1 MCEAVR
7 RENETLATSARWED
21 PSRIYDGVLARA
33 EDEAVA
39 LLAQIRVSP
48 DDVEERTAEMMH
60 SAAYIAAAAAWNP
73 PYIPKFDFFLIH
85 HLTSAPF
92 FLSLNRHA
100 AWIPAAARARLLEW
114 KLRLDC
120 VEYLARGSPPLR
132 LADALATYAPAD
144 AHPVAH
150 ARHLLPRFHAV
161 VDDGHTI
168 KTVRALLLAQDV
180 SRKWAGRPWIRIEGD
195 EAWLK
200 VMYMLLRGVEGDEYE
215 WVRSAGFKEAWEGIP
230 KAT

>member
-1 MCEAVR
+1 MTSSSCKPPWSPPPQPPS
-7 RENETLATSARWED
+7 LSPATAS
-21 PSRIYDGVLARA
+21 LTRA
-33 EDEAVA
+33 
-39 LLAQIRVSP
+39 S
-48 DDVEERTAEMMH
+48 
-60 SAAYIAAAAAWNP
+60 
-73 PYIPKFDFFLIH
+73 H

-92 FLSLNRHA
+92 FLSLNKHA

-132 LADALATYAPAD
+132 LADALETFVPGD
-144 AHPVAH
+144 ARPVAQ
-150 ARHLLPRFHAV
+150 ARDLLPRFHGA
-161 VDDGHTI
+161 VDDGHAI

-180 SRKWAGRPWIRIEGD
+180 SREWAGRPWIRIEGD

-215 WVRSAGFKEAWEGIP
+215 WVRSAGFKEAWEGVP
-230 KAT
+230 KAM